1 MYPTKEAALTLLKEA
16 VTHNPGPWEA
26 HSLCVAHCAEA
37 IAARSGLNVEKAYVL
52 GLLHDIGRRFGVFHL
67 RHVYEGYKYMTLL
80 GYDEVAKICLTHSFA
95 EGHGI
100 DDYVGNHDLDEDET
114 VDLLNKLSEVKFD
127 DYDKLIHLCDACG
140 TATGVAHLED
150 RMGDVK
156 ARYGDYPVAKWNY
169 NFELKGYFEMKMGMD
184 LYEAVGMDTYR
195 PAYS

>member
-37 IAARSGLNVEKAYVL
+37 IAARSGLNAEKAYVL

-100 DDYVGNHDLDEDET
+100 NDYVGNHDLDEGET
-114 VDLLNKLSEVKFD
+114 ADLLNKLSEVKFD

-140 TATGVAHLED
+140 AATGVAHLED